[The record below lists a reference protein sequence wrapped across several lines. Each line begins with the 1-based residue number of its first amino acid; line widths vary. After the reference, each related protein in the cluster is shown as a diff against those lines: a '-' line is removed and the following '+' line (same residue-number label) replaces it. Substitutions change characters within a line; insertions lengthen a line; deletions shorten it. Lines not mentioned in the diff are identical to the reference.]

1 MITYLEIIIPKSI
14 VFIGFPCQTSLRL
27 EEGSV
32 LSEKRME
39 KYMLSFPHNAAL
51 ILIDV
56 QKGFDDPVWGRR
68 NNSDAET
75 NMASLLHAWRQTERP
90 IVHIQHCS
98 RNPHAVLHANNLGN
112 EIKDLVR
119 PQGEEPVLQKQVN
132 SAFIGTDLE
141 ERLTRDG
148 ITTLVI
154 TGLTTNHCVETTTR
168 MAGNLGFDAYFVSD
182 ATATFDRTGPDGV
195 LHTAEEL
202 QAITLTNLHQE
213 FATIVTTDDVLKNLA

>member
-1 MITYLEIIIPKSI
+1 MYYAAYELLQLPFNPNKCIIRKEGGVVGVKKLED
-14 VFIGFPCQTSLRL
+14 
-27 EEGSV
+27 
-32 LSEKRME
+32 
-39 KYMLSFPHNAAL
+39 YMLSFPQNAAL

-68 NNSDAET
+68 NNPDAET
-75 NMASLLHAWRQTERP
+75 NIASLLHAWRQSGRP
-90 IVHIQHCS
+90 IFHIQHCS
-98 RNPHAVLHANNLGN
+98 RNPASVLHVGSPGHA
-112 EIKDLVR
+112 IKDPVR

-141 ERLTRDG
+141 ERLRRND

-168 MAGNLGFDAYFVSD
+168 MAGNLDFDTYLVSD
-182 ATATFDRTGPDGV
+182 ATATFDRIGPDGL
-195 LHTAEEL
+195 LHTAEEI

-213 FATIVTTDDVLKNLA
+213 FATIVTTRDVLRGIA